1 MAKIVLGMGA
11 SHGPLLATPP
21 EQWGGRVEADRRNPA
36 LVYRDGTFKFE
47 ELAKLRA
54 KENLEQQI
62 ELPVKQK
69 RYDACQ
75 RAMAEMARVF
85 KEAKPDVA
93 ILVGNDQM
101 EVFEDANIPAFLVC
115 FGETVDNIPF
125 SEEQKKR
132 SAARHRDRR
141 AEPSR
146 QDRADLSGPSQARP
160 PPDRDAD
167 AVTISTWRRRRG
179 CRNPLSSNISGLP
192 HAYGFIYRRIMQEN
206 YVPAVPL
213 FINTFYPPNQPSV
226 RRCFALGEALGGRDR
241 HPGTRTCASPSSAP
255 AACRISW
262 STRSSTAASSTPCSA
277 RTPTP

>member
-36 LVYRDGTFKFE
+36 LAYRDGTFKFD

-85 KEAKPDVA
+85 KEVKPDVA
-93 ILVGNDQM
+93 VLVGNDQM

-115 FGETVDNIPF
+115 FGETVDNVPF
-125 SEEQKKR
+125 SEEQKKNLPPGIEI
-132 SAARHRDRR
+132 
-141 AEPSR
+141 AEPNHHGKTAQTYPGHPTLGRYLIDKLVQHDFDVAASAR
-146 QDRADLSGPSQARP
+146 LPTVVLRRIPSP
-160 PPDRDAD
+160 G
-167 AVTISTWRRRRG
+167 RRRR
-179 CRNPLSSNISGLP
+179 
-192 HAYGFIYRRIMQEN
+192 
-206 YVPAVPL
+206 
-213 FINTFYPPNQPSV
+213 
-226 RRCFALGEALGGRDR
+226 
-241 HPGTRTCASPSSAP
+241 
-255 AACRISW
+255 
-262 STRSSTAASSTPCSA
+262 CSL
-277 RTPTP
+277 R

>member
-54 KENLEQQI
+54 NENLEQQI

-85 KEAKPDVA
+85 KAARPDVA

-101 EVFEDANIPAFLVC
+101 EVFEDANSPTFLVC
-115 FGETVDNIPF
+115 FGDRLDNIPF
-125 SEEQKKR
+125 SDEQKKR
-132 SAARHRDRR
+132 LPPGIEI
-141 AEPSR
+141 AEPNHHGKTAQAYPGHPKLGR
-146 QDRADLSGPSQARP
+146 HLIEKLVQQDFD
-160 PPDRDAD
+160 
-167 AVTISTWRRRRG
+167 V
-179 CRNPLSSNISGLP
+179 
-192 HAYGFIYRRIMQEN
+192 
-206 YVPAVPL
+206 
-213 FINTFYPPNQPSV
+213 
-226 RRCFALGEALGGRDR
+226 
-241 HPGTRTCASPSSAP
+241 
-255 AACRISW
+255 
-262 STRSSTAASSTPCSA
+262 AASARLPQSA
-277 RTPTP
+277 S